1 MSHDAASHPPSP
13 EIHRLG
19 PSHSSSGNARNQ
31 PTENMRTMLH
41 LTSGPS
47 PSPSGSSHPY
57 THTGIGGAGNIRRIA
72 PPTSLTAP
80 LAQPLSTITTNTSEN
95 SAASATES
103 HRSRSNVHR
112 PHGFSTGRGGAGN
125 MSRAGSYL
133 AMFVFDED
141 DVEQQQRNHSS
152 RPAPVTYHTGRGGE
166 GNAVYPG
173 HPAGTHPAPVVAPV
187 GIRRSVSADSNDSL
201 HSSGNADEAF
211 SRFRTRRRDG
221 GSGRKRSLEVA
232 KEWLRRW

>member
-1 MSHDAASHPPSP
+1 
-13 EIHRLG
+13 
-19 PSHSSSGNARNQ
+19 
-31 PTENMRTMLH
+31 MLH
-41 LTSGPS
+41 LNSAPS
-47 PSPSGSSHPY
+47 PSSSSSSHHY

-72 PPTSLTAP
+72 PPTSLTGP
-80 LAQPLSTITTNTSEN
+80 LTQPLSTTSTNTS
-95 SAASATES
+95 SGSGSDSGAANATGGQRR
-103 HRSRSNVHR
+103 RSTLHQ

-133 AMFVFDED
+133 AMFAFDHD
-141 DVEQQQRNHSS
+141 DVEQQQRSHLS

-173 HPAGTHPAPVVAPV
+173 HPTAAHPAPVVTVV
-187 GIRRSVSADSNDSL
+187 GARRSVSVESDDSL
-201 HSSGNADEAF
+201 HSSGNAEERVPG
-211 SRFRTRRRDG
+211 SRTRRLDG